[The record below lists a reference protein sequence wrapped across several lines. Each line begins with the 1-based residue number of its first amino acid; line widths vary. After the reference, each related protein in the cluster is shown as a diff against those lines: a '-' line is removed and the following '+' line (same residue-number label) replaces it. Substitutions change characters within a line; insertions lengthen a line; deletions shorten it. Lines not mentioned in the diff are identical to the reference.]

1 MNNHTTIEKM
11 KQLRLK
17 GMAQI
22 HYASVNEKMYADY
35 STDEYTALLV
45 DHEWE
50 ERMRRK
56 IANMIHRANFK
67 LNASIRDIDYTAKR
81 NLEKNTLERL
91 LTFEFVKQSQN
102 IIITGPTG
110 VGKSYLAQAI
120 GNHACTMLYRTA
132 YYNTARLMDQLRS
145 SRVDGSYLKVMK
157 RIKRSQLLILDDF
170 GLSPFDSQTRQ
181 AMMDLIED
189 RHDQASTI
197 IASQIPVSGWYEL
210 IGESTIADAI
220 LDRIVNSSH
229 RINLEGESL
238 RKKKATNI

>member
-22 HYASVNEKMYADY
+22 HYAAVNEKMYADY

-56 IANMIHRANFK
+56 ITNMIHRANFK

-91 LTFEFVKQSQN
+91 LTLDFIKQHQN

-132 YYNTARLMDQLRS
+132 YYNTARLMDQLRT

>member
-22 HYASVNEKMYADY
+22 HYAAVNEKMYADY

-56 IANMIHRANFK
+56 ITNMIHRANFK

-81 NLEKNTLERL
+81 NLEKNTMERL
-91 LTFEFVKQSQN
+91 LTLDFIKQHQN

-132 YYNTARLMDQLRS
+132 YYNTARLMDQLRT

>member
-22 HYASVNEKMYADY
+22 HYAAVNEKMYADY

-56 IANMIHRANFK
+56 ITNMIYRANFK
-67 LNASIRDIDYTAKR
+67 LSASIRDIDYTAKR
-81 NLEKNTLERL
+81 NLERNTLERL
-91 LTFEFVKQSQN
+91 LTLDFIKQHQN

-132 YYNTARLMDQLRS
+132 YYNTARLMDQLRN

-170 GLSPFDSQTRQ
+170 GLSPFDNQTRQ

>member
-22 HYASVNEKMYADY
+22 HYAAVNEKMYVDY
-35 STDEYTALLV
+35 TTDEYTALLV

-56 IANMIHRANFK
+56 ITNMIHRANFK

-81 NLEKNTLERL
+81 NLEKNTMERL
-91 LTFEFVKQSQN
+91 LTLDFIKQQQN

-120 GNHACTMLYRTA
+120 GNYACTMLYRTA

>member
-22 HYASVNEKMYADY
+22 HYAAVNEKMYADY

-56 IANMIHRANFK
+56 ITNMIHRANFK

-81 NLEKNTLERL
+81 NLDKNTLERL
-91 LTFEFVKQSQN
+91 LALDFIKQHQN

-132 YYNTARLMDQLRS
+132 YYNTARLLDQLRS
-145 SRVDGSYLKVMK
+145 SRVDGTYLKIMK

-170 GLSPFDSQTRQ
+170 GLAPFDAQTRQ

>member
-22 HYASVNEKMYADY
+22 HYAAVNEKMYVDY
-35 STDEYTALLV
+35 TTDEYTALLV

-56 IANMIHRANFK
+56 ITNMIHRANFK

-91 LTFEFVKQSQN
+91 LTLDFIKQSQN

-120 GNHACTMLYRTA
+120 GNHACTMLNRTV
-132 YYNTARLMDQLRS
+132 YYNTARLMDQLRT

-170 GLSPFDSQTRQ
+170 GLAPFDSQTRQ

>member
-22 HYASVNEKMYADY
+22 HYAAVNEKMYADY

-56 IANMIHRANFK
+56 ITNMIHRANFK

-91 LTFEFVKQSQN
+91 LTLEFVKQSQN

-145 SRVDGSYLKVMK
+145 SRIDGSYLKVMK